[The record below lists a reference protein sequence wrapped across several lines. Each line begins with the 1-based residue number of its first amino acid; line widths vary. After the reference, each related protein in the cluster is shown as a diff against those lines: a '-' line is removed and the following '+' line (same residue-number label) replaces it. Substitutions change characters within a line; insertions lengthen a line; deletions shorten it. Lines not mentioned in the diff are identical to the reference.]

1 MPEAEEKQKETVD
14 IDTSGPEVEIKLP
27 EEKTKDEDK
36 TYEDERET
44 KLEDGG
50 VADDTPEKP
59 VEQPAVQGSDKQES
73 NAKEVEDYSEGVK
86 KRIAKLTKKMREAER
101 QKDEALRYAESVK
114 KERDQFKSQAT
125 SLDKNYATEMEGR
138 IASSLAAAQ
147 AKLAAARE
155 SQDSKAE
162 VEALTA
168 ISQLGYEQ
176 GKLAELKTA
185 QQMEETAAKDKPQT
199 IAQPKRPASPDPR
212 AEAWAEKNEWFGKDN
227 AMTYTAFDLHRKL
240 TEEEGYDPKSDE
252 YYAEIDKRIRLEFPH
267 KFDTTVEKQTSK
279 PTQNVASA
287 TRSSKTSRKS
297 VRLTSS
303 QVAIAKKLGVPLEEY
318 AKQLMNTKGVCETTY
333 EHEGGI
339 GIWKRINQLV
349 RAKLSKVIQQKYNH
363 KLKRLSQKQDQKFGL
378 HHRT

>member
-1 MPEAEEKQKETVD
+1 MPETEENKTID
-14 IDTSGPEVEIKLP
+14 IDTSGPEVEVKLP
-27 EEKTKDEDK
+27 EEKTKEEDK
-36 TYEDERET
+36 TYESSEDNIVTSDSSEESSQQPDVQA
-44 KLEDGG
+44 KDGG
-50 VADDTPEKP
+50 SV
-59 VEQPAVQGSDKQES
+59 QPASEQGSDKQKD
-73 NAKEVEDYSEGVK
+73 NRQEVEEYSEGVK

-101 QKDEALRYAESVK
+101 QRDEAISFAERTK
-114 KERDQFKSQAT
+114 KERDEFKTQSI

-147 AKLAAARE
+147 AKLAAARD

-185 QQMEETAAKDKPQT
+185 QQMQETAAKEKPAVPT
-199 IAQPKRPASPDPR
+199 QPKRPSAPDPK

-240 TEEEGYDPKSDE
+240 TEEEGFDPKSDD
-252 YYAEIDKRIRLEFPH
+252 YYDEIDKRIRLEFPH

-287 TRSSKTSRKS
+287 TRSSKTGRKS

-318 AKQLMNTKGVCETTY
+318 AKQLMNTKEV
-333 EHEGGI
+333 
-339 GIWKRINQLV
+339 
-349 RAKLSKVIQQKYNH
+349 
-363 KLKRLSQKQDQKFGL
+363 
-378 HHRT
+378 

>member
-1 MPEAEEKQKETVD
+1 MPEEEKQKDTVD
-14 IDTSGPEVEIKLP
+14 IDTSGPEVEVKLP
-27 EEKTKDEDK
+27 EEKIKEEDK

-50 VADDTPEKP
+50 SANDSSKEL
-59 VEQPAVQGSDKQES
+59 VEQSDVQADVQKSDEKGSDKQQS
-73 NAKEVEDYSEGVK
+73 NTREVEEYSEGVK

-101 QKDEALRYAESVK
+101 QKEEALRYAESVK
-114 KERDQFKSQAT
+114 KERDQFKTQAT

-138 IASSLAAAQ
+138 ISSSLAAAQ

-185 QQMEETAAKDKPQT
+185 QQMQEKAAKDQPQ
-199 IAQPKRPASPDPR
+199 IKQPTRPTAPDPK
-212 AEAWAEKNEWFGKDN
+212 AEAWAEKNDWFGKDN

-240 TEEEGYDPKSDE
+240 TEEEGYDPKSDD

-267 KFDTTVEKQTSK
+267 KFDTSVEKQTSK

-287 TRSSKTSRKS
+287 TRSSKTGRKS

-303 QVAIAKKLGVPLEEY
+303 QVAIARKLGVPLEEY
-318 AKQLMNTKGVCETTY
+318 AKQLMNTKEV
-333 EHEGGI
+333 
-339 GIWKRINQLV
+339 
-349 RAKLSKVIQQKYNH
+349 
-363 KLKRLSQKQDQKFGL
+363 
-378 HHRT
+378 

>member
-1 MPEAEEKQKETVD
+1 MPETEEKLKETVD

-27 EEKTKDEDK
+27 EEKIKEEDK

-50 VADDTPEKP
+50 VADDTSEKP
-59 VEQPAVQGSDKQES
+59 VEQPAVQESDKQQS
-73 NAKEVEDYSEGVK
+73 NSQEVEDYSEGVK

-101 QKDEALRYAESVK
+101 QKDEALRYADSVR
-114 KERDQFKSQAT
+114 KERDQFKTQAT

-147 AKLAAARE
+147 AKLAAARD

-185 QQMEETAAKDKPQT
+185 QQMEETALKDKPQAQAIT
-199 IAQPKRPASPDPR
+199 QPKRAAAPDPK
-212 AEAWAEKNEWFGKDN
+212 AEAWAERNDWFGKDN

-240 TEEEGYDPKSDE
+240 TEEEGFDPKSDD
-252 YYAEIDKRIRLEFPH
+252 YYAEIDKRIKLEFPH

-287 TRSSKTSRKS
+287 TRSSKTGRKS

-318 AKQLMNTKGVCETTY
+318 AKQLMNTKEV
-333 EHEGGI
+333 
-339 GIWKRINQLV
+339 
-349 RAKLSKVIQQKYNH
+349 
-363 KLKRLSQKQDQKFGL
+363 
-378 HHRT
+378 